1 MGEVILVMRV
11 LPDSPEN
18 VQKVK
23 EGLEA
28 LKPAR
33 LEEEAIAFGM
43 VAFRFTILIPDAGGE
58 QDKMENQV
66 NAIPGVGSAEV
77 IQASRAM

>member
-1 MGEVILVMRV
+1 MGEVILVLRV
-11 LPDSPEN
+11 LPDGPGN
-18 VQKVK
+18 VKKIK
-23 EGLEA
+23 EGLKS
-28 LKPAR
+28 LNPQR

-58 QDKMENQV
+58 QDRMENRV
-66 NAIPGVGSAEV
+66 NSLKGVGSVEV